1 MKEDG
6 TSIWEVSNTKTI
18 EDLNDIGSSI
28 NSFPVNKVNEV
39 WLLIESLK
47 ACVPSK
53 SFSVIEV
60 YFFTNLLQLRDD
72 MHKSKKIIA
81 GYFFFIAH
89 PFDKFRQDIWI
100 LSLFGQIWSIYNCI
114 YHDLIRRSCRSN
126 LDVLTLLWSPSY
138 RQADIRIGRDD

>member
-6 TSIWEVSNTKTI
+6 ASIWEVSNTKTI
-18 EDLNDIGSSI
+18 EDFNDIGSSI

-47 ACVPSK
+47 TCVPNK
-53 SFSVIEV
+53 SFSVIKA
-60 YFFTNLLQLRDD
+60 YFSTNLLQLRDD

-81 GYFFFIAH
+81 GYFFSIAN

-100 LSLFGQIWSIYNCI
+100 LSLFGQAWSICNCI
-114 YHDLIRRSCRSN
+114 YHDSIRRSCRSN
-126 LDVLTLLWSPSY
+126 LDVLTLFWSPSY